1 MHLEFF
7 DLEASDYESA
17 LRQARST
24 YGNAVRIHTRKDFTK
39 GTTLSKQKRCRIT
52 FYLVDQKPR
61 AVEQE
66 SEPAPAFD
74 AEACLQKLLASN
86 DVPPA
91 LHASA
96 REQVLLSKAGHTQA
110 EVEVG
115 LLQYLFEGVQF
126 EDEIAARFAVFVGA
140 AGVGKTTTLIKTAL
154 YLRARK
160 ARKVALLTLDTN
172 RIGSLGQIRQF
183 AREFALPLFEA
194 PSFKALA
201 GLLPELDAYDHVLVD
216 TCAFSAKDEE
226 QKMRQ
231 NALLAMIHEQSTF
244 LVVSATSK
252 ESDLSAQLQYFSD
265 QRMKAVICT
274 KLDETSGIG
283 NLLGFARKSALPLL
297 FLADGRTIPDDFH
310 IASASY
316 LMTHLKGFSLDL
328 SQFFPAN

>member
-1 MHLEFF
+1 LEFL

-39 GTTLSKQKRCRIT
+39 GTTLSKHKRCRIT
-52 FYLVDQKPR
+52 FYLVDQKPLP
-61 AVEQE
+61 VEQQ
-66 SEPAPAFD
+66 SEKAAAFD
-74 AEACLQKLLASN
+74 AEACLQELLASN
-86 DVPPA
+86 DVPHA

-96 REQVLLSKAGHTQA
+96 RDRVLVGKAGYTQT

-126 EDEIAARFAVFVGA
+126 EDEIVARFAVFVGA
-140 AGVGKTTTLIKTAL
+140 AGVGKTTSLIKTAL

-160 ARKVALLTLDTN
+160 ARKVALLTLDAN

-183 AREFALPLFEA
+183 TREFALPLFEA
-194 PSFKALA
+194 SSFKALA
-201 GLLPELDAYDHVLVD
+201 ALMPELDAYDHVLVD
-216 TCAFSAKDEE
+216 TCAFSAKDGE
-226 QKMRQ
+226 QKKLQ
-231 NALLAMIHEQSTF
+231 DALLAILCAQECSTY
-244 LVVSATSK
+244 LVVGAPSK
-252 ESDLSAQLQYFSD
+252 ESDLSAQLQHFSD
-265 QRMKAVICT
+265 HRLKAVICT

-283 NLLGFARKSALPLL
+283 NLLAFARQSALPLL
-297 FLADGRTIPDDFH
+297 FLTDGRTIPDDFT